1 MDKCGFVENN
11 PRARRASGLI
21 QRTRTYPLYLVLK
34 PLLGRLQISITILLN
49 YFEFVLNTNSCEH
62 FSGIKEDIKNKTL

>member
-34 PLLGRLQISITILLN
+34 PLLGRLQIILQYSLIILSL
-49 YFEFVLNTNSCEH
+49 F
-62 FSGIKEDIKNKTL
+62 